1 MWRKVN
7 DPANPDVDEDT
18 WWRIFS
24 ADEESLPK
32 ELADWK
38 KSTLYKVIQLKWA
51 RGLAKQQLSD
61 FSAIILQWTKK
72 MVRDRQSLMEAKS
85 KTERLAPTLFDK
97 DREGAHLAKAK
108 ILRGLT
114 TTTRT
119 IVARDATA
127 QKQQIDEWIKD
138 DTVLDVTSEND
149 RSILHGYCELTRD
162 EFEYIKELVR
172 VYNTAR
178 CYFVREV
185 VSQSF
190 VNLIVSAR
198 LEAIST
204 KTTYEWDDVV
214 ATILGQLVNVG
225 IHAKLFNFTH
235 DQRADR
241 SSARLWV
248 ASKIKQ
254 QAQLEASGQVQL
266 GNEIYVGYLVAQISD
281 EEQRAFGIPSHCSG
295 LAGWDASRRYRGA

>member
-1 MWRKVN
+1 M
-7 DPANPDVDEDT
+7 A
-18 WWRIFS
+18 
-24 ADEESLPK
+24 
-32 ELADWK
+32 
-38 KSTLYKVIQLKWA
+38 
-51 RGLAKQQLSD
+51 
-61 FSAIILQWTKK
+61 
-72 MVRDRQSLMEAKS
+72 RDRQSLTEAKS

-119 IVARDATA
+119 AVARDATA
-127 QKQQIDEWIKD
+127 QKQQIDDWIKD

-149 RSILHGYCELTRD
+149 RSILQGYCELTRD

-235 DQRADR
+235 DQRADG

-281 EEQRAFGIPSHCSG
+281 EEQRKP
-295 LAGWDASRRYRGA
+295 R